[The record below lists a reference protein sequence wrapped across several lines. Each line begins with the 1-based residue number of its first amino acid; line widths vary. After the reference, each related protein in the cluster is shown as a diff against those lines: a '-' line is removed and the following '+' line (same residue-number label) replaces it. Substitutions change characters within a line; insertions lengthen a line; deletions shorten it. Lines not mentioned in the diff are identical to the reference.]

1 MKHKFALFA
10 LLLAVML
17 APLGVAHVTVAQLG
31 GEDLPPGV
39 TGDDVYR
46 VSSKMYCDV
55 CAGVPVSACAS
66 PTCAAWRQEVANLLG
81 DGYTDDEILQE
92 FSTLYG
98 DKISGVPLGGSDR
111 TIALVFPALLAL
123 GIAAVIVWQVLQL
136 RQRGSS
142 RAQAAADAAG
152 LVEGFNRPVPD
163 NVDAEYLERFLV
175 LLEEHQTR

>member
-1 MKHKFALFA
+1 
-10 LLLAVML
+10 ML
-17 APLGVAHVTVAQLG
+17 VPLTAHAQLG
-31 GEDLPPGV
+31 GEDLPAGV

-81 DGYTDDEILQE
+81 EGYTDDEILRE
-92 FSTLYG
+92 FSRLYG

-111 TIALVFPALLAL
+111 TIALALPALATTL
-123 GIAAVIVWQVLQL
+123 IAAVIVWQVWQL
-136 RQRGSS
+136 RQRGAS
-142 RAQAAADAAG
+142 RAQAAATEAG

-163 NVDAEYLERFLV
+163 NVDPDYLERFLL
-175 LLEEHQTR
+175 LLEEHQSR